1 MAILKK
7 NDEGYF
13 SAIDSRVIRGR
24 LLSVPAIGLLA
35 VLLDRPRTWQIR
47 MNELTQSVDLSPEEM
62 QRLFSELI
70 EAGFSIAQRDR
81 YGVYYDIYAYPMHRP
96 GGRSFPDK
104 KPVETPAPEKPSEP
118 PKDETPA
125 PDETPDAL
133 KTEEPKSVGMT
144 DEQRAYWV
152 NYIRENFPRTKGYK
166 SPYDRS

>member
-35 VLLDRPRTWQIR
+35 VLLDRPRTWQVR
-47 MNELTQSVDLSPEEM
+47 LSELTQSVDLSPGEM

-70 EAGFSIAQRDR
+70 EAGFAIAQRDR
-81 YGVYYDIYAYPMHRP
+81 YGVYYDIFAYPMRIP
-96 GGRSFPDK
+96 NEPPKAES
-104 KPVETPAPEKPSEP
+104 PAPEE
-118 PKDETPA
+118 A
-125 PDETPDAL
+125 P

>member
-35 VLLDRPRTWQIR
+35 VLLDRPRTWQVR
-47 MNELTQSVDLSPEEM
+47 LSELMQSVDLSPGEM

-70 EAGFSIAQRDR
+70 EAGFAIAQRDR
-81 YGVYYDIYAYPMHRP
+81 YGVYYDIFAYPMRIP
-96 GGRSFPDK
+96 NEPPKAES
-104 KPVETPAPEKPSEP
+104 PAPEE
-118 PKDETPA
+118 A
-125 PDETPDAL
+125 P